1 MKFAIWKYPVHVLA
15 YGFGL
20 GFIPFASGTFGS
32 LLGVAL
38 FWFLAPLGAAIY
50 AGLVVLLAL
59 AGIFICGETAQD
71 MGVTDPGVIVYDE
84 VVGFL
89 VAMFMHRTNW
99 RWIVAGFILFRV
111 FDLWKPFPIRLAED
125 ELGLGLAIM
134 ADDIIAG
141 LYTLTILHLA
151 RLALKRFAL

>member
-125 ELGLGLAIM
+125 ELGLGAQ
-134 ADDIIAG
+134 
-141 LYTLTILHLA
+141 Y
-151 RLALKRFAL
+151 

>member
-1 MKFAIWKYPVHVLA
+1 
-15 YGFGL
+15 
-20 GFIPFASGTFGS
+20 
-32 LLGVAL
+32 
-38 FWFLAPLGAAIY
+38 
-50 AGLVVLLAL
+50 
-59 AGIFICGETAQD
+59 

-125 ELGLGLAIM
+125 GLGLGLAIM

>member
-1 MKFAIWKYPVHVLA
+1 MQFALWKYPVHLLA

-71 MGVTDPGVIVYDE
+71 MAATDPGAIVYDE
-84 VVGFL
+84 VVGLL
-89 VAMFMHRTNW
+89 VAMFMQRMNW
-99 RWIVAGFILFRV
+99 RWIVAGFVLFRV
-111 FDLWKPFPIRLAED
+111 FDLWKPFPIQLAQD

-141 LYTLTILHLA
+141 LYTLAILHLA
-151 RLALKRFAL
+151 RLALKRFAH